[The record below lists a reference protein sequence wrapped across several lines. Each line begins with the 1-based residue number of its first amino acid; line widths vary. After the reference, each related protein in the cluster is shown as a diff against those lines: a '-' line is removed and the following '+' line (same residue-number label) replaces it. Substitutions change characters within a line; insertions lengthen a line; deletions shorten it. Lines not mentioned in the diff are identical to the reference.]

1 MGGTIDNSARPSM
14 NLRRHAAAVVL
25 AIAALAPGVW
35 GGDHLRMVVSDT
47 GARLEYECAES
58 TIDRPIA
65 PDSRGNFTARGRY
78 FARRGGPRR
87 ADQAGG
93 VRVRYTG
100 HVSADTMTLT
110 VRLERERQP
119 VGVYSLR
126 RGVDALLATC
136 R

>member
-1 MGGTIDNSARPSM
+1 M
-14 NLRRHAAAVVL
+14 AAVV
-25 AIAALAPGVW
+25 ALAPGLW
-35 GGDHLRMVVSDT
+35 GGDHLRMMVSDT

-65 PDSRGNFTARGRY
+65 LDSRGNFTSKGRY

-87 ADQAGG
+87 GDESGG
-93 VRVRYTG
+93 VRVRYAG
-100 HVSADTMTLT
+100 RVSADTMTLT

-119 VGVYSLR
+119 LGVFALR
-126 RGVDALLATC
+126 RGVDPLLATC